1 MFGEDGSAKSLLV
14 DERMTVSQVTY
25 YFLHTKMC
33 SLFYIKKSFDKYGMK
48 FEKFTLSQ
56 VCRMLAD
63 KNHVKRDTCWGLV
76 ELLPE
81 LHMERA
87 YEDHELLV
95 ENLLMWKVI
104 TISF

>member
-1 MFGEDGSAKSLLV
+1 
-14 DERMTVSQVTY
+14 
-25 YFLHTKMC
+25 
-33 SLFYIKKSFDKYGMK
+33 
-48 FEKFTLSQ
+48 
-56 VCRMLAD
+56 MLAD

-95 ENLLMWKVI
+95 ENLLMWKV
-104 TISF
+104 SFRNSGMSETLFPDNIFI

>member
-1 MFGEDGSAKSLLV
+1 
-14 DERMTVSQVTY
+14 
-25 YFLHTKMC
+25 
-33 SLFYIKKSFDKYGMK
+33 
-48 FEKFTLSQ
+48 
-56 VCRMLAD
+56 MLAD

-95 ENLLMWKVI
+95 ENLLMWKVSFRNSG
-104 TISF
+104 ISETLFIYLLIRFV

>member
-1 MFGEDGSAKSLLV
+1 
-14 DERMTVSQVTY
+14 
-25 YFLHTKMC
+25 
-33 SLFYIKKSFDKYGMK
+33 
-48 FEKFTLSQ
+48 
-56 VCRMLAD
+56 MLAD

-95 ENLLMWKVI
+95 ENLLMWKVTNLCFMI
-104 TISF
+104 VTRYNVPFYSYLESFVKQIN

>member
-1 MFGEDGSAKSLLV
+1 
-14 DERMTVSQVTY
+14 
-25 YFLHTKMC
+25 
-33 SLFYIKKSFDKYGMK
+33 MK

-104 TISF
+104 TISFKLLVQ

>member
-1 MFGEDGSAKSLLV
+1 
-14 DERMTVSQVTY
+14 
-25 YFLHTKMC
+25 
-33 SLFYIKKSFDKYGMK
+33 
-48 FEKFTLSQ
+48 
-56 VCRMLAD
+56 MLAD

-95 ENLLMWKVI
+95 ENLLMWKVSFRNSR
-104 TISF
+104 ISGTLYISLCIGNKIVIVIFVYRPIQRIHCGLSSDPKFSIYLTGI

>member
-1 MFGEDGSAKSLLV
+1 
-14 DERMTVSQVTY
+14 
-25 YFLHTKMC
+25 
-33 SLFYIKKSFDKYGMK
+33 
-48 FEKFTLSQ
+48 
-56 VCRMLAD
+56 MLAD

-95 ENLLMWKVI
+95 ENLLMWKVNFRNSGKSEVLLYFLI
-104 TISF
+104 RFV

>member
-1 MFGEDGSAKSLLV
+1 
-14 DERMTVSQVTY
+14 
-25 YFLHTKMC
+25 
-33 SLFYIKKSFDKYGMK
+33 
-48 FEKFTLSQ
+48 
-56 VCRMLAD
+56 MLAD

-95 ENLLMWKVI
+95 ENLLMWKVSFRNSG
-104 TISF
+104 ISEILILIYFSIRFV

>member
-1 MFGEDGSAKSLLV
+1 
-14 DERMTVSQVTY
+14 
-25 YFLHTKMC
+25 
-33 SLFYIKKSFDKYGMK
+33 
-48 FEKFTLSQ
+48 
-56 VCRMLAD
+56 MLAD

-95 ENLLMWKVI
+95 ENLLMWKVSFRNSG
-104 TISF
+104 ISEILFPKYFLIRFV

>member
-1 MFGEDGSAKSLLV
+1 
-14 DERMTVSQVTY
+14 
-25 YFLHTKMC
+25 
-33 SLFYIKKSFDKYGMK
+33 
-48 FEKFTLSQ
+48 
-56 VCRMLAD
+56 MLAD

-104 TISF
+104 FCDFNNFDDFVNMMTSDILTTIKNFRLTQKILYGSSKGRKYLTSLQGMYYL

>member
-1 MFGEDGSAKSLLV
+1 
-14 DERMTVSQVTY
+14 
-25 YFLHTKMC
+25 
-33 SLFYIKKSFDKYGMK
+33 
-48 FEKFTLSQ
+48 
-56 VCRMLAD
+56 MLAD

-87 YEDHELLV
+87 YEDHEQLV

-104 TISF
+104 VHYEITIKNAV

>member
-1 MFGEDGSAKSLLV
+1 
-14 DERMTVSQVTY
+14 
-25 YFLHTKMC
+25 
-33 SLFYIKKSFDKYGMK
+33 
-48 FEKFTLSQ
+48 
-56 VCRMLAD
+56 MLAD

-104 TISF
+104 DSCFMIVIRCLSLIHILKHL

>member
-1 MFGEDGSAKSLLV
+1 MNIILHILLH
-14 DERMTVSQVTY
+14 
-25 YFLHTKMC
+25 HTQ
-33 SLFYIKKSFDKYGMK
+33 L
-48 FEKFTLSQ
+48 Q

-95 ENLLMWKVI
+95 ENLLMWKVH
-104 TISF
+104 SFLLIKNIMH

>member
-1 MFGEDGSAKSLLV
+1 
-14 DERMTVSQVTY
+14 
-25 YFLHTKMC
+25 
-33 SLFYIKKSFDKYGMK
+33 
-48 FEKFTLSQ
+48 
-56 VCRMLAD
+56 MLAD

-104 TISF
+104 SISFKSRFQLRKINNLFLLLYLEYISI

>member
-1 MFGEDGSAKSLLV
+1 
-14 DERMTVSQVTY
+14 
-25 YFLHTKMC
+25 
-33 SLFYIKKSFDKYGMK
+33 
-48 FEKFTLSQ
+48 
-56 VCRMLAD
+56 MLAD

-95 ENLLMWKVI
+95 ENLLMWKVSFRNSG
-104 TISF
+104 ISGTLLDFIMYW

>member
-1 MFGEDGSAKSLLV
+1 
-14 DERMTVSQVTY
+14 
-25 YFLHTKMC
+25 
-33 SLFYIKKSFDKYGMK
+33 
-48 FEKFTLSQ
+48 
-56 VCRMLAD
+56 MLAD

-95 ENLLMWKVI
+95 ENLLMWKVSFRNSG
-104 TISF
+104 ISELLFLNIFLNKICLIHNFNFCL

>member
-1 MFGEDGSAKSLLV
+1 MIYKQKIF
-14 DERMTVSQVTY
+14 R
-25 YFLHTKMC
+25 H
-33 SLFYIKKSFDKYGMK
+33 
-48 FEKFTLSQ
+48 Q

-95 ENLLMWKVI
+95 ENLLMWKVSFRNSG
-104 TISF
+104 ISEILF

>member
-1 MFGEDGSAKSLLV
+1 
-14 DERMTVSQVTY
+14 
-25 YFLHTKMC
+25 
-33 SLFYIKKSFDKYGMK
+33 
-48 FEKFTLSQ
+48 
-56 VCRMLAD
+56 MLAD

-95 ENLLMWKVI
+95 ENLLMWKVSFRNSG
-104 TISF
+104 ISEILFLNIFLNKICLIHNFNFCL

>member
-1 MFGEDGSAKSLLV
+1 
-14 DERMTVSQVTY
+14 
-25 YFLHTKMC
+25 
-33 SLFYIKKSFDKYGMK
+33 
-48 FEKFTLSQ
+48 
-56 VCRMLAD
+56 MLAD

-95 ENLLMWKVI
+95 ENLLMWKVNFRNSG
-104 TISF
+104 ISEILLYFLIYFLIRFV

>member
-1 MFGEDGSAKSLLV
+1 
-14 DERMTVSQVTY
+14 
-25 YFLHTKMC
+25 
-33 SLFYIKKSFDKYGMK
+33 
-48 FEKFTLSQ
+48 
-56 VCRMLAD
+56 MLAD

-95 ENLLMWKVI
+95 ENLLMWKVNYFAI
-104 TISF
+104 HNIMIKPC

>member
-1 MFGEDGSAKSLLV
+1 
-14 DERMTVSQVTY
+14 
-25 YFLHTKMC
+25 
-33 SLFYIKKSFDKYGMK
+33 
-48 FEKFTLSQ
+48 
-56 VCRMLAD
+56 MLAD

-95 ENLLMWKVI
+95 ENLLMWKV
-104 TISF
+104 SFRNNKNFDKNKIYQNQCWNKFHI

>member
-1 MFGEDGSAKSLLV
+1 MQNFLNYSLLNF
-14 DERMTVSQVTY
+14 DEY
-25 YFLHTKMC
+25 L
-33 SLFYIKKSFDKYGMK
+33 MK
-48 FEKFTLSQ
+48 FDIFNVSQ

-104 TISF
+104 SILFKSWIQLYYISVV

>member
-1 MFGEDGSAKSLLV
+1 
-14 DERMTVSQVTY
+14 
-25 YFLHTKMC
+25 
-33 SLFYIKKSFDKYGMK
+33 MK
-48 FEKFTLSQ
+48 FDIFIVSQ

-104 TISF
+104 SILFESRIQLYHNENK

>member
-1 MFGEDGSAKSLLV
+1 
-14 DERMTVSQVTY
+14 
-25 YFLHTKMC
+25 
-33 SLFYIKKSFDKYGMK
+33 
-48 FEKFTLSQ
+48 
-56 VCRMLAD
+56 MLAD

-95 ENLLMWKVI
+95 ENLLMWKVSNI
-104 TISF
+104 CFMIVIRYLNDVPFYSYLESFVKQIN

>member
-1 MFGEDGSAKSLLV
+1 
-14 DERMTVSQVTY
+14 
-25 YFLHTKMC
+25 
-33 SLFYIKKSFDKYGMK
+33 
-48 FEKFTLSQ
+48 
-56 VCRMLAD
+56 MLAD

-95 ENLLMWKVI
+95 ENLLMWKVSFRNSG
-104 TISF
+104 ISELLFNIFLNKICLIHNFNFCL

>member
-1 MFGEDGSAKSLLV
+1 
-14 DERMTVSQVTY
+14 
-25 YFLHTKMC
+25 
-33 SLFYIKKSFDKYGMK
+33 
-48 FEKFTLSQ
+48 
-56 VCRMLAD
+56 MLAD

-95 ENLLMWKVI
+95 ENLLMWKVSFRNSG
-104 TISF
+104 ISETLFLIYSLIRFV

>member
-1 MFGEDGSAKSLLV
+1 
-14 DERMTVSQVTY
+14 
-25 YFLHTKMC
+25 
-33 SLFYIKKSFDKYGMK
+33 
-48 FEKFTLSQ
+48 
-56 VCRMLAD
+56 MLAD

-104 TISF
+104 NPCFMILIRYFILFIS

>member
-1 MFGEDGSAKSLLV
+1 
-14 DERMTVSQVTY
+14 
-25 YFLHTKMC
+25 
-33 SLFYIKKSFDKYGMK
+33 
-48 FEKFTLSQ
+48 
-56 VCRMLAD
+56 MLAD

-95 ENLLMWKVI
+95 ENLLMWKVSFRNSG
-104 TISF
+104 ISEILFLNIFLNKICLIHNSNFCL

>member
-1 MFGEDGSAKSLLV
+1 
-14 DERMTVSQVTY
+14 
-25 YFLHTKMC
+25 
-33 SLFYIKKSFDKYGMK
+33 
-48 FEKFTLSQ
+48 
-56 VCRMLAD
+56 MLAD

-95 ENLLMWKVI
+95 ENLLMWKVSKLYIPVFKSWETSQLNTNLCSI
-104 TISF
+104 TDTNVLFFLPG

>member
-1 MFGEDGSAKSLLV
+1 
-14 DERMTVSQVTY
+14 
-25 YFLHTKMC
+25 
-33 SLFYIKKSFDKYGMK
+33 
-48 FEKFTLSQ
+48 
-56 VCRMLAD
+56 MLAD

-95 ENLLMWKVI
+95 ENLLMWKVSFRNSG
-104 TISF
+104 ISEILIYFLIRFV

>member
-1 MFGEDGSAKSLLV
+1 
-14 DERMTVSQVTY
+14 
-25 YFLHTKMC
+25 
-33 SLFYIKKSFDKYGMK
+33 
-48 FEKFTLSQ
+48 
-56 VCRMLAD
+56 MLAD

-95 ENLLMWKVI
+95 ENLLMWKVSFRNSG
-104 TISF
+104 ISETLIKYIFHYVFVIRM

>member
-1 MFGEDGSAKSLLV
+1 
-14 DERMTVSQVTY
+14 
-25 YFLHTKMC
+25 
-33 SLFYIKKSFDKYGMK
+33 MK
-48 FEKFTLSQ
+48 FDIFIVSQ

-104 TISF
+104 SIPFLPEIQWGE

>member
-1 MFGEDGSAKSLLV
+1 
-14 DERMTVSQVTY
+14 
-25 YFLHTKMC
+25 
-33 SLFYIKKSFDKYGMK
+33 
-48 FEKFTLSQ
+48 
-56 VCRMLAD
+56 MLAD

-87 YEDHELLV
+87 YEDHEQLV

-104 TISF
+104 VHYDITIKNAVNFH

>member
-1 MFGEDGSAKSLLV
+1 
-14 DERMTVSQVTY
+14 
-25 YFLHTKMC
+25 
-33 SLFYIKKSFDKYGMK
+33 
-48 FEKFTLSQ
+48 
-56 VCRMLAD
+56 MLAD

-95 ENLLMWKVI
+95 ENLLMWKVTNLCFMI
-104 TISF
+104 VIRYLNGVPFYSYLESFVKQIN

>member
-1 MFGEDGSAKSLLV
+1 
-14 DERMTVSQVTY
+14 
-25 YFLHTKMC
+25 
-33 SLFYIKKSFDKYGMK
+33 
-48 FEKFTLSQ
+48 
-56 VCRMLAD
+56 MLAD

-95 ENLLMWKVI
+95 ENLLMWKVSFRNSG
-104 TISF
+104 ISEILFPNVQLVTLIMHPIIISKE

>member
-1 MFGEDGSAKSLLV
+1 
-14 DERMTVSQVTY
+14 
-25 YFLHTKMC
+25 
-33 SLFYIKKSFDKYGMK
+33 
-48 FEKFTLSQ
+48 
-56 VCRMLAD
+56 MLAD

-95 ENLLMWKVI
+95 ENLLMWKVSFRNSG
-104 TISF
+104 ISEIILIYFLIRFV

>member
-1 MFGEDGSAKSLLV
+1 
-14 DERMTVSQVTY
+14 
-25 YFLHTKMC
+25 
-33 SLFYIKKSFDKYGMK
+33 MK
-48 FEKFTLSQ
+48 FDIFNVSQ

-104 TISF
+104 SIPF

>member
-1 MFGEDGSAKSLLV
+1 
-14 DERMTVSQVTY
+14 
-25 YFLHTKMC
+25 
-33 SLFYIKKSFDKYGMK
+33 
-48 FEKFTLSQ
+48 
-56 VCRMLAD
+56 MLAD

-104 TISF
+104 LHYSITNILLFKMTKRKDG

>member
-1 MFGEDGSAKSLLV
+1 
-14 DERMTVSQVTY
+14 
-25 YFLHTKMC
+25 
-33 SLFYIKKSFDKYGMK
+33 
-48 FEKFTLSQ
+48 
-56 VCRMLAD
+56 MLAD

-87 YEDHELLV
+87 YEDHEQLV

-104 TISF
+104 VHNKIITKNV